1 MQATYRL
8 RKEELNE
15 NFLESIKRLF
25 DSDNF
30 TITIKTHDETEYLL
44 RSPENAR
51 RLMKSIENANNGLGL
66 IEVKPEVIEKAI
78 YEKKS
83 F

>member
-8 RKEELNE
+8 TKEELNE

-30 TITIKTHDETEYLL
+30 TITIKTNDETEYLMK
-44 RSPENAR
+44 SPE
-51 RLMKSIENANNGLGL
+51 MQKD
-66 IEVKPEVIEKAI
+66 
-78 YEKKS
+78 
-83 F
+83 